1 MPPKNVNPQSL
12 NLNSLSREAIE
23 NLLSDLYEKFDNV
36 RNFIDL
42 RMTGQS
48 DPLVKKF
55 KKIGLGDLV
64 INI

>member
-12 NLNSLSREAIE
+12 TLNSLSREELE
-23 NLLSDLYEKFDNV
+23 NLLTHLYENFDNV

-42 RMTGQS
+42 RITGQS

>member
-1 MPPKNVNPQSL
+1 MN
-12 NLNSLSREAIE
+12 NLSFPSLSREELE
-23 NLLSDLYEKFDNV
+23 NLLAHLYEMFENV

-55 KKIGLGDLV
+55 KKIIKTG
-64 INI
+64 